1 MTRRLLGWIGVVLMV
16 AGCHRGDDA
25 PAAQAPADTAHAA
38 VASANDQPADAV
50 PPATA
55 PPGTFPPHL
64 RQEPTTLARLDGYGD
79 LRLGMDAAQ
88 ARAAWGGELRGDA
101 ASDGGCYFL
110 RPQWADDARRFGFM
124 FEGDHLVRYQ
134 TNEPKEIAPG
144 GGKVGMTVAQ
154 LRALYPD
161 GLDAQPHKYLPGAQT
176 LRHADAATQSALVFE
191 TDAGGTVSSWRV
203 GQAPQVDY
211 VEGCG

>member
-1 MTRRLLGWIGVVLMV
+1 MTRRLLGWIGVVLVV

-25 PAAQAPADTAHAA
+25 PAAQAPADAAHAP

-55 PPGTFPPHL
+55 PAGTFPPHL
-64 RQEPTTLARLDGYGD
+64 RQEPTTLARMDGYGD
-79 LRLGMDAAQ
+79 VRLGMGAAQ
-88 ARAAWGGELRGDA
+88 ARKAWGGDLRGDA
-101 ASDGGCYFL
+101 GSDGGCYVL

-154 LRALYPD
+154 LRALYSD

-203 GQAPQVDY
+203 GQPPQVDY

>member
-1 MTRRLLGWIGVVLMV
+1 MGVVLVV
-16 AGCHRGDDA
+16 AGCHRGDDV
-25 PAAQAPADTAHAA
+25 PAAQAPADTAHAP

-64 RQEPTTLARLDGYGD
+64 RQQPTTLARMDGYGD
-79 LRLGMDAAQ
+79 LWLGMDAVQ
-88 ARAAWGGELRGDA
+88 ARKAWGGELRGDT
-101 ASDGGCYFL
+101 ASDGGCYVL

-154 LRALYPD
+154 LRALYPE

-176 LRHADAATQSALVFE
+176 LRHADAARQSALVFE